1 MSISTIAIG
10 ENHPS
15 SVVFLHA
22 ISVGYICML
31 VNAQGLQYT
40 ADYLQKM
47 IWEFK
52 RFYVLRIVAPFS
64 KKLICAF
71 RVVVIPSFLGYLF
84 YRDPLKISKNP
95 VCVFNFTILSSY
107 DMQILNCCSPTHTYM
122 WNISRP

>member
-1 MSISTIAIG
+1 MALLTCEEFDWYVVFISMSISTIAIG

-52 RFYVLRIVAPFS
+52 RFYVLRIVAP
-64 KKLICAF
+64 
-71 RVVVIPSFLGYLF
+71 
-84 YRDPLKISKNP
+84 
-95 VCVFNFTILSSY
+95 
-107 DMQILNCCSPTHTYM
+107 
-122 WNISRP
+122 

>member
-52 RFYVLRIVAPFS
+52 RFE
-64 KKLICAF
+64 
-71 RVVVIPSFLGYLF
+71 
-84 YRDPLKISKNP
+84 D
-95 VCVFNFTILSSY
+95 
-107 DMQILNCCSPTHTYM
+107 CSPFLKMLKSWYKV
-122 WNISRP
+122 NLRF